1 MVIWRFYMKENL
13 EKIGVN
19 EWLLRKSVREGM
31 NVDAKIIANE
41 AILEAMEEEAIKQL
55 TNVAM
60 LPGVINPVCAMPDA
74 HFGY

>member
-1 MVIWRFYMKENL
+1 MKESL
-13 EKIGVN
+13 KQLDEF
-19 EWLLRKSVREGM
+19 EWMIPKSARKGM
-31 NVDAKIIANE
+31 LVDAKVIANK
-41 AILEAMEEEAIKQL
+41 AIMDSMDDETLQQL